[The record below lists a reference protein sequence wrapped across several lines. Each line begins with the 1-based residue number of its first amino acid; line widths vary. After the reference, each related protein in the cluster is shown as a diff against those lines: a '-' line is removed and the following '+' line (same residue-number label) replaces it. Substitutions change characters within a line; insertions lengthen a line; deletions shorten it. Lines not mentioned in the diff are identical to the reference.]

1 MTPIETIALVL
12 VSLVYTASQQL
23 LNWWGRVEL
32 KEPSFASLWGLVI
45 FLFMITNILF
55 YTFIIYMIELI

>member
-32 KEPSFASLWGLVI
+32 KEPSASLWGLVI